1 MSNLINI
8 DTSGIA
14 TLEELQKNLISE
26 GIELAV
32 ANPRWLVIHKLKLSN
47 FVEKIGGRVFVTVG
61 EAVDARFTEKLPP
74 PANASC

>member
-1 MSNLINI
+1 MTYMINI

-14 TLEELQKNLISE
+14 TPEELHENLISE

-32 ANPRWLVIHKLKLSN
+32 ANPRWQVIHKLKLSN

-61 EAVDARFTEKLPP
+61 EAVDARSSEKM
-74 PANASC
+74 AITC